1 MFKLHVLDVTQI
13 LLWKVSGFLVSKQST
28 FLRYFQSSKYTEAKH
43 SHIMHVRNNLKYFSI
58 SCALCECLK
67 SIREIMKMNKTNS
80 KMSLL
85 WRQQLQVLFKQFH
98 TTADVDKN
106 EEYTHEYLRKKAK
119 PYNFV
124 HYCQR
129 SFTSLFVN
137 WRYGLGKKVPYYCLV
152 QIWLTESTHRK
163 KKNPRFCFWHAHSY
177 YINLIFHL
185 VKKRY
190 KEKNCF

>member
-28 FLRYFQSSKYTEAKH
+28 FLTYFQSSKCTEAKH
-43 SHIMHVRNNLKYFSI
+43 SHITHVRNNLKYFSI
-58 SCALCECLK
+58 SCAQCECL
-67 SIREIMKMNKTNS
+67 INQRDYENEQKTNS
-80 KMSLL
+80 KVSLP

-98 TTADVDKN
+98 TTADADKN

-119 PYNFV
+119 PNNFV

-137 WRYGLGKKVPYYCLV
+137 WRYGLGKKVPYYC
-152 QIWLTESTHRK
+152 
-163 KKNPRFCFWHAHSY
+163 
-177 YINLIFHL
+177 
-185 VKKRY
+185 
-190 KEKNCF
+190 

>member
-1 MFKLHVLDVTQI
+1 
-13 LLWKVSGFLVSKQST
+13 
-28 FLRYFQSSKYTEAKH
+28 
-43 SHIMHVRNNLKYFSI
+43 
-58 SCALCECLK
+58 
-67 SIREIMKMNKTNS
+67 MKMNKTNS
-80 KMSLL
+80 KMSLP

-119 PYNFV
+119 TYKFL
-124 HYCQR
+124 
-129 SFTSLFVN
+129 FTIVK
-137 WRYGLGKKVPYYCLV
+137 GLLQIYLSTEDMALEKKFHITVWCKFDWKSQPTV
-152 QIWLTESTHRK
+152 K

-185 VKKRY
+185 VEKRY